1 MTKSAFSEREN
12 CASQATLDETEGVRP
27 DALLT
32 LLTRSRVSTRMRD
45 LCEHE
50 RAVGEMV
57 ETSMFPPDR
66 RNKTPWHA
74 AFAAVWVFTAVD
86 GQ

>member
-1 MTKSAFSEREN
+1 
-12 CASQATLDETEGVRP
+12 
-27 DALLT
+27 
-32 LLTRSRVSTRMRD
+32 MRD

-66 RNKTPWHA
+66 RNKAPWHA